1 MPASDK
7 PLPPAVMCGRRHQHS
22 SRQQA
27 VECDQRRA
35 IREKMKRENTK
46 LEEMMHEGK
55 A

>member
-27 VECDQRRA
+27 VECDQRHARRDA
-35 IREKMKRENTK
+35 LKREKTK

>member
-1 MPASDK
+1 MPPSDK
-7 PLPPAVMCGRRHQHS
+7 PSAPAVMCGRRHQHS

-35 IREKMKRENTK
+35 IREKMKREKTK
-46 LEEMMHEGK
+46 LEEMKREDE